1 MINIER
7 GTVYW
12 VDLPDSDGREIR
24 DIHPALVISNDQQNK
39 HSPLITVLPL
49 TSKVDKIYPFQVPTL
64 IKGKEGVVLVD
75 QIRTIDRKRF
85 GDKIEE
91 LDWLALLQVE
101 KALHK
106 TLQLK
111 CCKSRL

>member
-1 MINIER
+1 MTNIER

-12 VDLPDSDGREIR
+12 VDLPDSDGHEIK
-24 DIHPALVISNDQQNK
+24 DIHPALVISNDKQNMY
-39 HSPLITVLPL
+39 SPLITILPL

-64 IKGKEGVVLVD
+64 INGKEGVVLVD
-75 QIRTIDRKRF
+75 QVRTIDRKRF
-85 GDKIEE
+85 GNKIEE
-91 LDWLALLQVE
+91 LDWLTLIQIE

-111 CCKSRL
+111 CDKSLL